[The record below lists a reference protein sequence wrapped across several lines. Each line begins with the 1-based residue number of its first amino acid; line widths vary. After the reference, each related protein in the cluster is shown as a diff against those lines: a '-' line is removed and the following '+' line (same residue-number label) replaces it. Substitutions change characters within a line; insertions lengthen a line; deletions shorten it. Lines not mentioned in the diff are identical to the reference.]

1 MVIKIN
7 DVEYTYSH
15 TNNNPDFIWDWEENC
30 SIEPTTEEIYVDVN
44 GNEYVLYKTDSGDV
58 VGTYLNID

>member
-15 TNNNPDFIWDWEENC
+15 TNNNPDFIWDWEDNC
-30 SIEPTTEEIYVDVN
+30 AIEPKTEEIYEDVN
-44 GNEYVLYKTDSGDV
+44 GNAYVIYKIDDSV
-58 VGTYLNID
+58 VGTFLNND